1 MRTLVLVPFTDTIT
15 AHAKQQVLNSDGTS
29 APDGV
34 VLTGSGTTEIVASRR
49 QQNQVQAA
57 AAMPPPP
64 AKLGKQPTAP
74 SASGAAADW
83 DRKPP
88 PGFYLEV
95 QKSGE
100 PVQRIELNSPC
111 TLFGRW

>member
-1 MRTLVLVPFTDTIT
+1 M
-15 AHAKQQVLNSDGTS
+15 LNIDGTP

-34 VLTGSGTTEIVASRR
+34 VSTESGTTEIVASRR
-49 QQNQVQAA
+49 QQKLAQAA

-64 AKLGKQPTAP
+64 AKLGKQPIAP
-74 SASGAAADW
+74 SASATAPEWVG
-83 DRKPP
+83 KPP

-100 PVQRIELNSPC
+100 PVQQIELNSPC